1 MTRIAQIAL
10 CAALPLVSACA
21 DQGGDYPQLLPMEQ
35 LLAEPELPPDGA
47 DPAAVAEATQSRA
60 EALRARAEALRHPV
74 IEPEIQRRMQ
84 RNGG

>member
-21 DQGGDYPQLLPMEQ
+21 DRDRDYPRLLPMEQ

-47 DPAAVAEATQSRA
+47 DPAAVTEAAQSRA
-60 EALRARAEALRHPV
+60 EALRARAEALRRPV
-74 IEPEIQRRMQ
+74 IEPGIQRRMRQ
-84 RNGG
+84 RGG